1 MAERTKIDTQ
11 TWSLSIVLRT
21 HALKTIE
28 FSGRVFS
35 GQSEGRKFIELTWV
49 KRQIREKLGFIPYPG
64 TLNVRLS
71 EESTQ
76 RRKFLDD
83 TEGMRICP
91 SEGYCSGLL
100 FKARVGILECGIVV
114 PQVEGYPLDVLEVIA
129 SVNLKEKLGLRDG
142 DEITITVHV

>member
-1 MAERTKIDTQ
+1 M
-11 TWSLSIVLRT
+11 
-21 HALKTIE
+21 KTIE
-28 FSGRVFS
+28 FSGSVFS
-35 GQSEGRKFIELTWV
+35 GRSEGRKFIALPWV

-83 TEGMRICP
+83 TEGMSICP

-100 FKARVGILECGIVV
+100 FKAEIEGLDCAVVV

-142 DEITITVHV
+142 DEITVTVHV